1 LLGYH
6 WIYLQNSPHFYR
18 IRFVV
23 IHFWIIIQKKNNNKN
38 YQKKKQKNIYSSE
51 MKTQV
56 SPKNSQRLV
65 EKVQN
70 TKIEI

>member
-1 LLGYH
+1 LDLSSK
-6 WIYLQNSPHFYR
+6 LSPFLPYK
-18 IRFVV
+18 ICCYPFLDSYT
-23 IHFWIIIQKKNNNKN
+23 KKNNNNKN
-38 YQKKKQKNIYSSE
+38 YQNKKQKNIYSSE